1 MSNIRVISNNTQ
13 FKGTITILQGVLFR
27 TLLPHNPKHHHAL
40 DRIAMY
46 ILLLLCIF
54 GIIYSSS
61 TF

>member
-1 MSNIRVISNNTQ
+1 MRNIRVISNNTQ

-46 ILLLLCIF
+46 VLVQ
-54 GIIYSSS
+54 
-61 TF
+61 